1 MWKGSKELNNPRIKA
16 PAQSN
21 ARGSKS
27 DVTPRRCET
36 LCVLR
41 EATLLVYMRQSG
53 RLRASYTTVLRC
65 IAETTFSSSATSIA
79 SSAPHFPSPLLR
91 LHRHRS
97 QARAMA
103 VVPAAVVASA
113 SSGGGRFANH
123 SGIGGGGSGGG
134 RAYTTPGS
142 ASLRSWSASAAT
154 QPRRGGA
161 SGGDSSSCRVSSD
174 AAATRRASSCAG
186 GGIGLGRFGRFA
198 ARPLAAS
205 GPYATTT
212 SLAISSPSSSSAAS
226 RHLSSRMPVA
236 ARLRGIWSSSSSSAA
251 ARTARRQVAPRR
263 DRQMATQVRDYFSKD
278 DVREGY
284 TVGYVKNDQPRIA
297 RVLSSAR
304 RRQVM
309 VLDHTGRERQK
320 DGQKKKTRTHV
331 PWSKNAGCE

>member
-1 MWKGSKELNNPRIKA
+1 M
-16 PAQSN
+16 
-21 ARGSKS
+21 
-27 DVTPRRCET
+27 
-36 LCVLR
+36 
-41 EATLLVYMRQSG
+41 
-53 RLRASYTTVLRC
+53 LRC

-161 SGGDSSSCRVSSD
+161 SGGDSSSCRVSLD

-186 GGIGLGRFGRFA
+186 GGIGLGVFGRFA

-212 SLAISSPSSSSAAS
+212 SLAISSPSSSAAAAS

-236 ARLRGIWSSSSSSAA
+236 AQLRGIWASSSSAA
-251 ARTARRQVAPRR
+251 ARTGRRQVAPRR

-320 DGQKKKTRTHV
+320 GGQKKKTRTHV
-331 PWSKNAGCE
+331 PWSKSAGCE